1 MKTFAR
7 FIAIMACCVTSVV
20 AAEPSPNL
28 FRSEIAGIEL
38 EKPAGWHY
46 QNLEAVAKYRSRARL
61 KDKEYEAYVHNLASA
76 PLVVATKHSEPYD
89 SLNPSFQVLVR
100 PLGQLKGLSGKEI
113 LEMVVPV
120 MRNGFAEFELI
131 NPVTEIQVDGHR
143 GAELNAEYIV
153 GGPDGRA
160 WPTRA
165 TIIAIP
171 QGSYLYQISF
181 SSAQEGQDSLATEVK
196 DTLKTVKFLD

>member
-1 MKTFAR
+1 MKTFFR
-7 FIAIMACCVTSVV
+7 FIAMMACCVTSVA
-20 AAEPSPNL
+20 AAESNPNL

-38 EKPAGWHY
+38 EKPAGWQY

-61 KDKEYEAYVHNLASA
+61 KDKDFEAFVQNLASA
-76 PLVVATKHSEPYD
+76 PVVVASKHSEPYD

-100 PLGQLKGLSGKEI
+100 PLGQLTGLSGKQI
-113 LEMVVPV
+113 LQMVVPV
-120 MRNGFAEFELI
+120 MENGFAEFELV
-131 NPVTEIQVDGHR
+131 NPVTELQVDGLQ

-153 GGPDGRA
+153 EGPDGRA

-165 TIIAIP
+165 TIIAVP
-171 QGSYLYQISF
+171 RGSYLYQISF
-181 SSAQEGQDSLATEVK
+181 SSAQEGQDSLATEVR